1 MQKVKK
7 IPQRQC
13 VGCREMKDKRALIR
27 AVKSP
32 QGEVSLD
39 FTGKKPGAALTSART
54 ANASSGRANPARSSA
69 RWTRPSPRASTKK
82 WKRRWQTVDKLL
94 NLIGLAKKAGKL
106 EVGEEPVG
114 AAARSKHARL
124 ILIASDAADNT
135 RRRALHFGEAGECI
149 CLEIPPTKEDL
160 GRALGRTSCAL
171 LALTDIGFAE
181 AVAKKLAESD
191 EAHYGEAAK
200 RLTIKAA
207 RAAERRKELKQHEK
221 NVRTGKKKPHQEEPQ
236 PAPAAKA
243 KSAEKSESKRPRGA
257 VKHGRTRA
265 EREKAHRA
273 AEKQRAARRFAHSR
287 PVKKGKGSIKKDS
300 KQRSQHTEV
309 Q

>member
-1 MQKVKK
+1 M
-7 IPQRQC
+7 
-13 VGCREMKDKRALIR
+13 
-27 AVKSP
+27 
-32 QGEVSLD
+32 
-39 FTGKKPGAALTSART
+39 
-54 ANASSGRANPARSSA
+54 
-69 RWTRPSPRASTKK
+69 
-82 WKRRWQTVDKLL
+82 DKLL

-207 RAAERRKELKQHEK
+207 RAAERRKE
-221 NVRTGKKKPHQEEPQ
+221 PHQEEPQ

>member
-1 MQKVKK
+1 M
-7 IPQRQC
+7 
-13 VGCREMKDKRALIR
+13 
-27 AVKSP
+27 
-32 QGEVSLD
+32 
-39 FTGKKPGAALTSART
+39 
-54 ANASSGRANPARSSA
+54 
-69 RWTRPSPRASTKK
+69 
-82 WKRRWQTVDKLL
+82 DKLL

-181 AVAKKLAESD
+181 AVAKKLAEGD

-207 RAAERRKELKQHEK
+207 RAAERRKELRQHEK
-221 NVRTGKKKPHQEEPQ
+221 AASGRAAARSRRKGQERGK
-236 PAPAAKA
+236 
-243 KSAEKSESKRPRGA
+243 
-257 VKHGRTRA
+257 
-265 EREKAHRA
+265 EREQAPERRGQARTHARRERKGAPRRG
-273 AEKQRAARRFAHSR
+273 KAAR
-287 PVKKGKGSIKKDS
+287 GKALCPFPPREEG
-300 KQRSQHTEV
+300 QG
-309 Q
+309 

>member
-1 MQKVKK
+1 
-7 IPQRQC
+7 
-13 VGCREMKDKRALIR
+13 
-27 AVKSP
+27 
-32 QGEVSLD
+32 
-39 FTGKKPGAALTSART
+39 
-54 ANASSGRANPARSSA
+54 
-69 RWTRPSPRASTKK
+69 
-82 WKRRWQTVDKLL
+82 VDKLL

-200 RLTIKAA
+200 RLAIKAA
-207 RAAERRKELKQHEK
+207 RAAQHLAGIG
-221 NVRTGKKKPHQEEPQ
+221 N
-236 PAPAAKA
+236 
-243 KSAEKSESKRPRGA
+243 
-257 VKHGRTRA
+257 
-265 EREKAHRA
+265 
-273 AEKQRAARRFAHSR
+273 ARHAGIR
-287 PVKKGKGSIKKDS
+287 GKGDS
-300 KQRSQHTEV
+300 LTGEQPIHELGSAPRDHVLVAADKRL
-309 Q
+309 

>member
-1 MQKVKK
+1 MTEH
-7 IPQRQC
+7 ILS
-13 VGCREMKDKRALIR
+13 M
-27 AVKSP
+27 
-32 QGEVSLD
+32 
-39 FTGKKPGAALTSART
+39 
-54 ANASSGRANPARSSA
+54 
-69 RWTRPSPRASTKK
+69 
-82 WKRRWQTVDKLL
+82 
-94 NLIGLAKKAGKL
+94 IGLAKKAGQ
-106 EVGEEPVG
+106 VAIGEEPVG
-114 AAARSKHARL
+114 SAARAKDARVILVAQDAAAGSV
-124 ILIASDAADNT
+124 
-135 RRRALHFGEAGECI
+135 RRAMSFGQTGA
-149 CLEIPPTKEDL
+149 CLCLTVPFDKDQL
-160 GRALGRTSCAL
+160 GRALGRTSCAM
-171 LALTDIGFAE
+171 AAITDIGFAE

-200 RLTIKAA
+200 RLTIKAS

-243 KSAEKSESKRPRGA
+243 KSAKKSESKRPRGA

>member
-39 FTGKKPGAALTSART
+39 FTGKKPGRGAYVCP
-54 ANASSGRANPARSSA
+54 NA
-69 RWTRPSPRASTKK
+69 RWTRPSPRASMKK

-287 PVKKGKGSIKKDS
+287 PVKKGKGSIKEDS

>member
-1 MQKVKK
+1 M
-7 IPQRQC
+7 
-13 VGCREMKDKRALIR
+13 
-27 AVKSP
+27 
-32 QGEVSLD
+32 
-39 FTGKKPGAALTSART
+39 
-54 ANASSGRANPARSSA
+54 
-69 RWTRPSPRASTKK
+69 
-82 WKRRWQTVDKLL
+82 DKLL

-221 NVRTGKKKPHQEEPQ
+221 NLRAGKKKPHKEPQ
-236 PAPAAKA
+236 EAPAEARKTGKA
-243 KSAEKSESKRPRGA
+243 PAEEKKPPRRAGQ
-257 VKHGRTRA
+257 HGRTRA

-273 AEKQRAARRFAHSR
+273 AEKQRAAKRFAHAR
-287 PVKKGKGSIKKDS
+287 PVKKGKGSVKKDS

>member
-1 MQKVKK
+1 M
-7 IPQRQC
+7 
-13 VGCREMKDKRALIR
+13 
-27 AVKSP
+27 
-32 QGEVSLD
+32 
-39 FTGKKPGAALTSART
+39 
-54 ANASSGRANPARSSA
+54 
-69 RWTRPSPRASTKK
+69 
-82 WKRRWQTVDKLL
+82 DKLL

-149 CLEIPPTKEDL
+149 CLEIPP
-160 GRALGRTSCAL
+160 
-171 LALTDIGFAE
+171 
-181 AVAKKLAESD
+181 
-191 EAHYGEAAK
+191 
-200 RLTIKAA
+200 IKAA

>member
-1 MQKVKK
+1 M
-7 IPQRQC
+7 
-13 VGCREMKDKRALIR
+13 
-27 AVKSP
+27 
-32 QGEVSLD
+32 
-39 FTGKKPGAALTSART
+39 
-54 ANASSGRANPARSSA
+54 
-69 RWTRPSPRASTKK
+69 
-82 WKRRWQTVDKLL
+82 DKLL

-221 NVRTGKKKPHQEEPQ
+221 NVRTGKKKAASGRAA
-236 PAPAAKA
+236 APLPIAKA

-287 PVKKGKGSIKKDS
+287 PVKKGKGSIKEDS

>member
-1 MQKVKK
+1 M
-7 IPQRQC
+7 
-13 VGCREMKDKRALIR
+13 
-27 AVKSP
+27 
-32 QGEVSLD
+32 
-39 FTGKKPGAALTSART
+39 
-54 ANASSGRANPARSSA
+54 
-69 RWTRPSPRASTKK
+69 
-82 WKRRWQTVDKLL
+82 DKLL

-221 NVRTGKKKPHQEEPQ
+221 NVRTGKKKAASGRAAAARSRRKGQARGKEREQAPERRGQARTHARRERKGAPRRGKAARGKALCPFPPREEGQGQHQERQ
-236 PAPAAKA
+236 
-243 KSAEKSESKRPRGA
+243 
-257 VKHGRTRA
+257 
-265 EREKAHRA
+265 
-273 AEKQRAARRFAHSR
+273 
-287 PVKKGKGSIKKDS
+287 
-300 KQRSQHTEV
+300 
-309 Q
+309 